1 MGMQSI
7 ETIPGNNYVVT
18 TANGC
23 TVTTE
28 DGLTLATV
36 DAGTQGYFVAVGG
49 KVLVSDDAAVMTE
62 CN

>member
-1 MGMQSI
+1 MKEGKTKSSK
-7 ETIPGNNYVVT
+7 TYVVT